1 MFRYLDVRSPSSRR
15 LYDMTERHGHFAW
28 ATNYTA
34 IKKSHWWH
42 SNQNALNM
50 THLRENYCKQ
60 DVSQTKNVNV
70 FFYSFL
76 ASFSTEVVV
85 IVANDICEPLNIMQ
99 QQS

>member
-1 MFRYLDVRSPSSRR
+1 
-15 LYDMTERHGHFAW
+15 
-28 ATNYTA
+28 
-34 IKKSHWWH
+34 
-42 SNQNALNM
+42 M

-70 FFYSFL
+70 KFFYSFL
-76 ASFSTEVVV
+76 ASFSSEVVV